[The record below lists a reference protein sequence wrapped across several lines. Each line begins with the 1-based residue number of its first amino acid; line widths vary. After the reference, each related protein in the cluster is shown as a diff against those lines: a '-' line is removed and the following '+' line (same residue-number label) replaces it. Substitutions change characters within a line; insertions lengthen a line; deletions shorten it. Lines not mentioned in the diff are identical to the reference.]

1 MSSSILCRALPL
13 TYSGGSALLHG
24 HQLSCLV
31 LLQKDLVNK
40 KHAHGRVKC
49 TLFIDQDTKAKCF
62 SGCHIASDRALSTF
76 PFSRLPSGHKAPA
89 GML

>member
-40 KHAHGRVKC
+40 KHAHGRVNC
-49 TLFIDQDTKAKCF
+49 TLFID
-62 SGCHIASDRALSTF
+62 
-76 PFSRLPSGHKAPA
+76 
-89 GML
+89 